1 MNELQIFQN
10 EEFGSIRTVEQDG
23 KVLFCGTDVAKALGY
38 SNAPD
43 ALARHCRYIEK
54 FDTPHPQSP
63 SKQITMTFIPEGDV
77 YRLVI
82 RAKIPSAEKFER
94 WVCDEVIPSIR
105 KTGGYIAG
113 QEQMS
118 DSELMAKALLVAQ
131 RQIEDRNKLIDT
143 MKPKALFADAVSA
156 SHTSILI
163 GDLAKILNQ
172 NGVEIGQKRLFA
184 FMRDKGYLI
193 KSGSSRNMPTQRS
206 MDLEI
211 MEVKESTVSNPD
223 GSVRITRTTKITGKG
238 QQYFINLFL
247 SDKK

>member
-10 EEFGSIRTVEQDG
+10 EEFGEIRTVEQDG
-23 KVLFCGTDVAKALGY
+23 KVLFCGTDIATALGY
-38 SNAPD
+38 A
-43 ALARHCRYIEK
+43 I
-54 FDTPHPQSP
+54 PHKAVREHTKGGLKRTIPTAGGNQEV
-63 SKQITMTFIPEGDV
+63 TFIPEGDV
-77 YRLVI
+77 YRLII
-82 RAKIPSAEKFER
+82 RSRLPSAEKFER
-94 WVCDEVIPSIR
+94 WVFDEVLPSIR

-131 RQIEDRNKLIDT
+131 RKIEERNKLIDT